1 MPTCPSDCLV
11 PCAPFVQVGNEINSG
26 ILFPVGEI
34 SENGFDGLSQLLNS
48 AVHGGLAAG
57 SPKILIHLANGWDW
71 SDLEYWYEGVFSI
84 QGALTASEVDIM
96 GVSFYPFY
104 GTNATFDNLQ
114 YSLTNLANAY
124 GKPIV
129 VAETNWPVSCS
140 GVTLSEPS
148 IPVSVSGQEEWTDDI
163 KNVLTSL
170 PDGFGQG
177 ICEYLEVFAK
187 LMARADAHCRLL
199 GAWLGGQCCFR
210 LILFGG

>member
-1 MPTCPSDCLV
+1 M
-11 PCAPFVQVGNEINSG
+11 GNEINSG

-57 SPKILIHLANGWDW
+57 SPQILIHLANGWDW
-71 SDLEYWYEGVFSI
+71 SDLEYWYQGVFGI

-104 GTNATFDNLQ
+104 GTNATLANLKS
-114 YSLTNLANAY
+114 SLTNLAYAY
-124 GKPIV
+124 SKPIV

-148 IPVSVSGQEEWTDDI
+148 IPVSVQGQEEWTDDI
-163 KNVLTSL
+163 NTVLTSL
-170 PDGFGQG
+170 PNGLGQG
-177 ICEYLEVFAK
+177 ICTHLDDSV
-187 LMARADAHCRLL
+187 
-199 GAWLGGQCCFR
+199 
-210 LILFGG
+210 

>member
-1 MPTCPSDCLV
+1 M
-11 PCAPFVQVGNEINSG
+11 GNEINSG

-57 SPKILIHLANGWDW
+57 SPQILIHLANGWDW
-71 SDLEYWYEGVFSI
+71 SDLEYWYQGVFGI

-104 GTNATFDNLQ
+104 GTNATLANLKS
-114 YSLTNLANAY
+114 SLTNLADAY
-124 GKPIV
+124 SKPIV

-148 IPVSVSGQEEWTDDI
+148 IPVSVQGQEEWTDDI
-163 KNVLTSL
+163 NTVLTSL
-170 PDGFGQG
+170 PNGLGQG
-177 ICEYLEVFAK
+177 ICTHLDDSV
-187 LMARADAHCRLL
+187 
-199 GAWLGGQCCFR
+199 
-210 LILFGG
+210 